1 MLGFSHPPKKLQ
13 SFANLLFAITLS
25 IDLGPIIM
33 APFEGKTGFEKGLM
47 ELVAFGNG
55 EGDCCSGI

>member
-1 MLGFSHPPKKLQ
+1 
-13 SFANLLFAITLS
+13 
-25 IDLGPIIM
+25 M

-55 EGDCCSGI
+55 EGDCCSGIGLAPLQIVHHCAQKVRFGGRSTWGLKWQ